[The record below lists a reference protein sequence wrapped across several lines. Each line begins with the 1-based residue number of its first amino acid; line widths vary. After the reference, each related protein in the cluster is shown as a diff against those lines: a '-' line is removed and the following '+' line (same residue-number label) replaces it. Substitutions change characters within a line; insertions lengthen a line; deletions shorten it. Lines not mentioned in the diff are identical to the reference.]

1 MKKEMM
7 RRTEHIWYPYTQMG
21 DNFSPK
27 LVEEAK
33 GVNLKINGQW
43 VIDGISSWWSVLHG
57 YNHHSLNDALKIQID
72 KFSHVM
78 IGGLIH
84 EPAIELAKSLSSI
97 CGGLLNRVFFSD
109 SGSVGIEV
117 AIKLSIQYW
126 MNKKKPNKTKM
137 ICFKK
142 SYHGDTT
149 GAMSISDPED
159 SMHHIFS
166 PILMKHHFFEAP
178 SSDPDIKQGQLK
190 TLDVFLSKRHE
201 EIAAIIIEPLVQCA
215 GGFNF
220 FEADYLDDLRYLSD
234 KYDVLLI
241 YDEVAT
247 GFCRT
252 GSFFAYHQ
260 SKTEPDILVCGKGL
274 TGGYLGLAATITSD
288 KVFRAFYEKSKPEK
302 AFMHGPTFMGNPLA
316 CSLAIK
322 SIELATKNNYS
333 DKFLK
338 IQKILEE
345 ELAGFTHSLIK
356 GIRIKG
362 GIGVIEV
369 HNKSDIEGFGDYSFN
384 RGAWLRGFES
394 FIYTM
399 PPAIIEEHDVRK
411 ITRIMK
417 DYFLGK
423 K

>member
-1 MKKEMM
+1 MKQENN

-21 DNFSPK
+21 DDFAPK

-33 GVNLKINGQW
+33 GVNLKLDGQW

-57 YNHHSLNDALKIQID
+57 YNHHSLNDALKFQID

-84 EPAIELAKSLSSI
+84 EPAIELAKSLSTI
-97 CGGLLNRVFFSD
+97 CGRSLNRVFFSD

-126 MNKKKPNKTKM
+126 MNKKQATKSKL

-166 PILMKHHFFEAP
+166 PILMKHHFFDAP
-178 SSDPDIKQGQLK
+178 SSDPDIKRDQLK
-190 TLDVFLSKRHE
+190 KIDVFLSKKHD
-201 EIAAIIIEPLVQCA
+201 EIAAIVLEPLVQCA

-220 FEADYLDDLRYLSD
+220 FTPDYLDELRNLAD
-234 KYDVLLI
+234 KHDVLLI

-252 GSFFAYHQ
+252 GTFFAYHQ

-288 KVFRAFYEKSKPEK
+288 KVFRAFYAKGEPEK

-322 SIELATKNNYS
+322 SIDLATKNNYS
-333 DKFLK
+333 QKFLE

-345 ELAGFTHSLIK
+345 GLLGFTHPLIK
-356 GIRIKG
+356 RIRVKG

-369 HNKSDIEGFGDYSFN
+369 YNKSDIDGFGEYAFN
-384 RGAWLRGFES
+384 KGAWLRGFES

-399 PPAIIEEHDVRK
+399 PPALIKESELRK
-411 ITRIMK
+411 IIGIMK
-417 DYFLGK
+417 DYFLDK
-423 K
+423 N